1 MIPPVMLGF
10 FVLCVQRVLDDS
22 VQIRS
27 TLQGFGSVL
36 KDMSQVCDTEQ
47 LQAQLLE
54 ADAQVADV
62 QESFTAPLSQ
72 LEHAAAVSVQNRC
85 GYRRRSDRSERMSL
99 TCDLPPPL
107 QEVDAIESE
116 VRQMQSELAE
126 VEELLSSPQT
136 LPKHKEQKLKVA
148 PQGGGGG
155 GGNISFRAPGGKSFP
170 WEFSK

>member
-1 MIPPVMLGF
+1 MSSSS
-10 FVLCVQRVLDDS
+10 CVQRVLDDS

-27 TLQGFGSVL
+27 TLQGFSSVL

-62 QESFTAPLSQ
+62 QESFTTPLSQ
-72 LEHAAAVSVQNRC
+72 LDHAAAVSVQNRSPLAVQN
-85 GYRRRSDRSERMSL
+85 RVSDLRS
-99 TCDLPPPL
+99 PAAAA

-126 VEELLSSPQT
+126 VEELLSSPQA
-136 LPKHKEQKLKVA
+136 LPQHKEEKVKV
-148 PQGGGGG
+148 
-155 GGNISFRAPGGKSFP
+155 GKY
-170 WEFSK
+170 

>member
-1 MIPPVMLGF
+1 M
-10 FVLCVQRVLDDS
+10 CVQRVLGDS

-85 GYRRRSDRSERMSL
+85 
-99 TCDLPPPL
+99 
-107 QEVDAIESE
+107 
-116 VRQMQSELAE
+116 
-126 VEELLSSPQT
+126 
-136 LPKHKEQKLKVA
+136 
-148 PQGGGGG
+148 
-155 GGNISFRAPGGKSFP
+155 
-170 WEFSK
+170 